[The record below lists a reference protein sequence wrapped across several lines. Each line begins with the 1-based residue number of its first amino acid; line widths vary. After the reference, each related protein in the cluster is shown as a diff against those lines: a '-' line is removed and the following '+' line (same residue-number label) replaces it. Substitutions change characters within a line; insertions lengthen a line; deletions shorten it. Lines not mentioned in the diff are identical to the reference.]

1 MQVTGSDNMYC
12 VIYRGEPIG
21 SSKLEK
27 RDRGMA
33 VAFGDFEPLPAY
45 DAVRHVFLL
54 FIQAIPDS
62 SRREQH
68 TDEQKLAQYYQE
80 RDALQLTL
88 QDADGHFIPTSWIHI
103 VDFDDLGREVEAQ
116 ISDRGF
122 WGEPIART

>member
-1 MQVTGSDNMYC
+1 M
-12 VIYRGEPIG
+12 P
-21 SSKLEK
+21 
-27 RDRGMA
+27 
-33 VAFGDFEPLPAY
+33 PY

-62 SRREQH
+62 VRREQH

-103 VDFDDLGREVEAQ
+103 VDFDDLGREMEAQ